1 MWAEFVVWMKLINME
16 KGIAMRVEREE
27 FQKYEDIDLIAL
39 FKVVW
44 VGKWK
49 VIFVTG
55 IAAILSVFYAL
66 SLPNIYKSE
75 VLLTTVGA
83 SSGGGGS
90 FAGLGGLGGLASLA
104 GVSLGANGVDDVTLG
119 LATLES
125 RIFLTDFITRREIL
139 VPLMA
144 LESWDDGEIE
154 INDKA
159 YDLAKKAWRI
169 KKPGSQAAY
178 IAFMGKFSSS
188 IDKSSGLI
196 KLSIKSQSPVLAQ
209 QWVTWLVEDLNDS
222 TRDREVE
229 EAKSAV
235 AFLEKELKSTVVMD
249 MRAMFFRLIQ
259 KQTETIML
267 ANVKKDYL
275 FRIVDPAIIPE
286 IKFSPGRAVI
296 CILGTLF
303 GGFLAVF
310 IVLLMH
316 FLQPKK
322 DR

>member
-1 MWAEFVVWMKLINME
+1 MG
-16 KGIAMRVEREE
+16 KGFAMRVEREE

-49 VIFVTG
+49 IIFVTG

-90 FAGLGGLGGLASLA
+90 FGGLGGLGGLASLA
-104 GVSLGANGVDDVTLG
+104 GVSLGSKGVDDVTLG
-119 LATLES
+119 LATLKS
-125 RIFLTDFITRREIL
+125 RIFLTDFIARRDIL

-144 LESWDDGEIE
+144 LESWDDGKIE

-178 IAFMGKFSSS
+178 SAFMGKFSSS
-188 IDKSSGLI
+188 KDKSSGLI
-196 KLSIKSQSPVLAQ
+196 TLSITSQSPVLAQ
-209 QWVTWLVEDLNDS
+209 QWVTWLVEDLNGS
-222 TRDREVE
+222 IRDREVE
-229 EAKSAV
+229 EAKRAV
-235 AFLEKELKSTVVMD
+235 AFLEEELKSTVAMD

-259 KQTETIML
+259 QQTETIML

-275 FRIVDPAIIPE
+275 FRIVDPAIISE
-286 IKFSPGRAVI
+286 IKSSPGWLVI
-296 CILGTLF
+296 CILGICLVDF
-303 GGFLAVF
+303 YLYFLCF
-310 IVLLMH
+310 
-316 FLQPKK
+316 
-322 DR
+322 

>member
-1 MWAEFVVWMKLINME
+1 
-16 KGIAMRVEREE
+16 MRVEKEE

-49 VIFVTG
+49 IIFVTG

-90 FAGLGGLGGLASLA
+90 FGGLGGLGGLASLA
-104 GVSLGANGVDDVTLG
+104 GVSLGSKGVDDVTLG
-119 LATLES
+119 LATLKS
-125 RIFLTDFITRREIL
+125 RIFLTDFIARRDIL

-144 LESWDDGEIE
+144 LESWDDGKIE

-178 IAFMGKFSSS
+178 SAFMGKFSSS
-188 IDKSSGLI
+188 KDKSSGLI
-196 KLSIKSQSPVLAQ
+196 TLSITSQSPVLAQ
-209 QWVTWLVEDLNDS
+209 QWVTWLVEDLNGS
-222 TRDREVE
+222 IRDREVE
-229 EAKSAV
+229 EAKRAV
-235 AFLEKELKSTVVMD
+235 AFLEEELKSTVAMD

-259 KQTETIML
+259 QQTETIML

-286 IKFSPGRAVI
+286 IKSSPSRSGNMH
-296 CILGTLF
+296 F
-303 GGFLAVF
+303 GDFVWRIFYLYFLCY
-310 IVLLMH
+310 LMH
-316 FLQPKK
+316 FLQSKK
-322 DR
+322 DH

>member
-1 MWAEFVVWMKLINME
+1 MG
-16 KGIAMRVEREE
+16 KGFAMRVEREE

-49 VIFVTG
+49 IIFVTG

-90 FAGLGGLGGLASLA
+90 FGGLGGLGGLASLA
-104 GVSLGANGVDDVTLG
+104 GVSLGSKGVDDVTLG
-119 LATLES
+119 LATLKS
-125 RIFLTDFITRREIL
+125 RIFLTDFIARRDIL

-144 LESWDDGEIE
+144 LESWDDGKIE

-178 IAFMGKFSSS
+178 SAFMGKFSSS
-188 IDKSSGLI
+188 KDKSSGLI
-196 KLSIKSQSPVLAQ
+196 TLSITSQSPVLAQ
-209 QWVTWLVEDLNDS
+209 QWVTWLVEDLNGS
-222 TRDREVE
+222 IRDREVE
-229 EAKSAV
+229 EAKRAV
-235 AFLEKELKSTVVMD
+235 AFLEEELKSTVAMD

-259 KQTETIML
+259 QQTETIML

-286 IKFSPGRAVI
+286 IKSSPSRSVI

-303 GGFLAVF
+303 GGFLSVF
-310 IVLLMH
+310 LVLLMH

-322 DR
+322 DH

>member
-1 MWAEFVVWMKLINME
+1 MT
-16 KGIAMRVEREE
+16 KGVAMRVEQEE
-27 FQKYEDIDLIAL
+27 FHKYEDIDLMAL

-49 VIFVTG
+49 IIFVTG

-83 SSGGGGS
+83 TSGGSNG
-90 FAGLGGLGGLASLA
+90 FGGLGGLASLA

-119 LATLES
+119 LATLKS
-125 RIFLTDFITRREIL
+125 RIFLTDFITRRDIL

-144 LESWDDGEIE
+144 LESWSDGKIE
-154 INDKA
+154 INDEA
-159 YDLAKKAWRI
+159 YDLAKEAWRI

-178 IAFMGKFSSS
+178 SAFMGKFSSS
-188 IDKSSGLI
+188 IDASSGLI
-196 KLSIKSQSPVLAQ
+196 KVAITSQSPVLAQ

-222 TRDREVE
+222 IRGQEVKV
-229 EAKSAV
+229 AKRAV
-235 AFLEKELKSTVVMD
+235 TFLEEKLKTTVSVD

-259 KQTETIML
+259 QQTETIML
-267 ANVKKDYL
+267 ANVKADYL
-275 FRIVDPAIIPE
+275 FRIIDPAIIPE
-286 IKFSPGRAVI
+286 TKSSPSRSVI

-303 GGFLAVF
+303 GGFLSVF
-310 IVLLMH
+310 LVLLMH

-322 DR
+322 DH